1 MHNPASNPFNKR
13 FRSLTML
20 KFIRIFL
27 GSIIYFISLLTR
39 GRQLKRSNDEQEK
52 VEKELN
58 NLSIYQFKLC
68 PFCIK
73 TRRNLYR
80 LNLPIK
86 YFDAMND
93 SDSRQEL
100 LEQGGKV
107 QVPCLRIV
115 EGEQVSWLYESSDII
130 NYMHERFVKAA

>member
-1 MHNPASNPFNKR
+1 
-13 FRSLTML
+13 ML
-20 KFIRIFL
+20 KFIRVLL
-27 GSIIYFISLLTR
+27 GSIIAFISLLTR
-39 GRQLKRSNDEQEK
+39 GRPLKRSDDEQK
-52 VEKELN
+52 NVVKELN
-58 NLSIYQFKLC
+58 NLSIYQFQLC

-93 SDSRQEL
+93 SHSRQEL

-107 QVPCLRIV
+107 QVPCLRISND
-115 EGEQVSWLYESSDII
+115 EEITWLYESTEII
-130 NYMHERFVKAA
+130 NYLNARFAKAA